1 MTPSRSPEPDRATR
15 PAPHSTQRVSP
26 GRYPESLTRHLI
38 QLQRDGFLANLRQR
52 RTDLWNPDPA
62 HQAVAANR
70 LGWVDPLSLI
80 ELHAAQLTDWAREA
94 RARHDAF
101 VLLGMGGSSL
111 APEVIAR
118 VAAAPADAARFTM
131 LDSTDPDAIA
141 AIVAR
146 TEAGAPLYLV
156 SSKSGGTVETRS
168 HAEFFFAR
176 EAALRPDPGRSFVA
190 ITDPDSPLARLS
202 RDRKFAHVFL
212 NAPDIGGRYSALSL
226 VGLVPAA
233 LLGLAPSTIA
243 ERVSAMMAAC
253 APDAPTYENPALVLG
268 ALMAVSA
275 LNNADKLTL
284 VTSPALAPFAAWV
297 EQLIAESTGKDGRGI
312 IPVAGEALDRV
323 TTGNDRCVVALT
335 LQGDHDPT
343 LTKTL
348 DALRASHTPLVEIVL
363 PDRLAVFGEFYKWE
377 VATAVAASL
386 LKVDPFDEPN
396 VKESKD
402 MTAAILAQV
411 EKTGRLPIGPVAAE
425 TDRLAIWS
433 FAPQPSVEAV
443 LRAFF
448 AAVKPPMYVSV
459 LGYLNPGPGVE
470 LAIARLRQ
478 AIGAAR
484 GVPTLFGWGPRY
496 LHSIG
501 QLYKGGPPSGAFLI
515 LTTDH
520 AAAQAIPN
528 APYTFGQLELAQALG
543 DLEALA
549 KHTRPAIRVHLKGD
563 LAAALADLE
572 KAINAALK

>member
-1 MTPSRSPEPDRATR
+1 MTHSGPKASTR
-15 PAPHSTQRVSP
+15 PRRPALHSAQQVSP
-26 GRYPESLTRHLI
+26 GRFPESLTRHLI
-38 QLQRDGFLANLRQR
+38 QLQRDGFLTSLRER

-70 LGWVDPLSLI
+70 LGWVDPLALI
-80 ELHAAQLTDWAREA
+80 DRHAPQLTDWSRNA
-94 RARHDAF
+94 RARHDMF

-118 VAAAPADAARFTM
+118 VSAAPADAARFVM

-141 AIVAR
+141 AVVAR
-146 TEAGAPLYLV
+146 TETGNPLYLV
-156 SSKSGGTVETRS
+156 SSKSGGTIETRS

-176 EAALRPDPGRSFVA
+176 EAALRSEPGRSFIA
-190 ITDPDSPLARLS
+190 ITDPDSPVARLG
-202 RDRKFAHVFL
+202 RDRGFAHVFL

-233 LLGLAPSTIA
+233 LLGLAPSAIA
-243 ERVSAMMAAC
+243 DRVAAMMDTC

-275 LNNADKLTL
+275 LNGADKLTL
-284 VTSPALAPFAAWV
+284 LTSPALAPFAAWV

-312 IPVAGEALDRV
+312 IPVAGEPLDHV
-323 TTGNDRCVVALT
+323 TLGSDRCVAALT
-335 LQGDHDPT
+335 LQGDHDPA
-343 LTKTL
+343 LAKTL
-348 DALRASHTPLVEIVL
+348 AAIRASHAPVVEITL

-386 LKVDPFDEPN
+386 LHIDPFDEPN

-425 TDRLAIWS
+425 TDRLAIWAA
-433 FAPQPSVEAV
+433 APRPSVDAV
-443 LRAFF
+443 LREFF
-448 AAVKPPMYVSV
+448 AAVKSPMYVSL

-470 LAIARLRQ
+470 PAITRVRR
-478 AIGAAR
+478 AIGSTL

-501 QLYKGGPPSGAFLI
+501 QLYKGGPPTGAFI
-515 LTTDH
+515 LLTSDH

-549 KHTRPAIRVHLKGD
+549 KHTRPAVRIHLKGD
-563 LAAALADLE
+563 LVTALAELE
-572 KAINAALK
+572 RVVATALS

>member
-1 MTPSRSPEPDRATR
+1 
-15 PAPHSTQRVSP
+15 
-26 GRYPESLTRHLI
+26 
-38 QLQRDGFLANLRQR
+38 
-52 RTDLWNPDPA
+52 
-62 HQAVAANR
+62 
-70 LGWVDPLSLI
+70 
-80 ELHAAQLTDWAREA
+80 
-94 RARHDAF
+94 
-101 VLLGMGGSSL
+101 
-111 APEVIAR
+111 
-118 VAAAPADAARFTM
+118 
-131 LDSTDPDAIA
+131 
-141 AIVAR
+141 
-146 TEAGAPLYLV
+146 
-156 SSKSGGTVETRS
+156 
-168 HAEFFFAR
+168 
-176 EAALRPDPGRSFVA
+176 
-190 ITDPDSPLARLS
+190 
-202 RDRKFAHVFL
+202 
-212 NAPDIGGRYSALSL
+212 
-226 VGLVPAA
+226 
-233 LLGLAPSTIA
+233 
-243 ERVSAMMAAC
+243 MAAC

-275 LNNADKLTL
+275 LNNVDKLTL
-284 VTSPALAPFAAWV
+284 LTSPALAPFAAWV

-312 IPVAGEALDRV
+312 IPVAGESLERV

-335 LQGDHDPT
+335 LQGDHDPA
-343 LTKTL
+343 LAKTL

-425 TDRLAIWS
+425 TDRLALWS
-433 FAPQPSVEAV
+433 STPQPSVEAV

-448 AAVKPPMYVSV
+448 APVKPPMYVSL
-459 LGYLNPGPGVE
+459 LGYLNPSPGVE

-501 QLYKGGPPSGAFLI
+501 QLYKGGPPTGAFLI
-515 LTTDH
+515 LTSDH

-549 KHTRPAIRVHLKGD
+549 KHTRPALRIHLKGD
-563 LAAALADLE
+563 LAAGLAELE
-572 KAINAALK
+572 KAINTALS